1 MAERLRSPFARALLP
16 IIGGVAFF
24 AALFGITWLV
34 ASSITDR
41 SATVQ
46 STGRR
51 TFVVG
56 SVSDIAKS
64 VAANGPVLYPDL
76 RDSSGTRSIV
86 IDHTGSD
93 DALGWQVYYA
103 FPADRNA
110 QCLVTQ
116 IERSRTFSDC
126 EGRSI
131 TVNQLKLPDDV
142 RPIVEN
148 RTTLLIDM
156 RAAGP

>member
-1 MAERLRSPFARALLP
+1 MAERLRSPFARAVLP

-34 ASSITDR
+34 ASSITDH

-46 STGRR
+46 NTSRR

-86 IDHTGSD
+86 IDHTGNNV
-93 DALGWQVYYA
+93 ALGWQVYYA

>member
-1 MAERLRSPFARALLP
+1 MAKRRRSPFARAVLP

-34 ASSITDR
+34 ASSITDH

-46 STGRR
+46 NTGRR

-156 RAAGP
+156 RAAAP

>member
-1 MAERLRSPFARALLP
+1 MAERLRSPFARAVLP

-34 ASSITDR
+34 ASSITDH

-46 STGRR
+46 NTSRR

>member
-1 MAERLRSPFARALLP
+1 MAERLRSPLARAVLP
-16 IIGGVAFF
+16 ILGGIVFF
-24 AALFGITWLV
+24 VALFGITWLV
-34 ASSITDR
+34 ADSMTNHSS
-41 SATVQ
+41 TVQ
-46 STGRR
+46 DIGRR

-56 SVSDIAKS
+56 RVSDIAKS

-86 IDHTGSD
+86 IDHTGD
-93 DALGWQVYYA
+93 NEALGWQVYYA
-103 FPADRNA
+103 YPADRSA

-116 IERSRTFSDC
+116 IEKSRTFSDC

-131 TVNQLKLPDDV
+131 TVDQLKLPDDV

-156 RAAGP
+156 RAAAP

>member
-1 MAERLRSPFARALLP
+1 MAERLRSPLARAVLP
-16 IIGGVAFF
+16 IFGGVAFF

-34 ASSITDR
+34 ASSVTDHT
-41 SATVQ
+41 ATVQ
-46 STGRR
+46 NLGRR

-56 SVSDIAKS
+56 RVSDIAKS

-86 IDHTGSD
+86 IDHTGND

-116 IERSRTFSDC
+116 VEKSRMFSDC

-131 TVNQLKLPDDV
+131 TVDQLKLPDDV

-148 RTTLLIDM
+148 KTTLLIDM
-156 RAAGP
+156 RAAVP

>member
-1 MAERLRSPFARALLP
+1 MAERLRSPFARAVLP

-34 ASSITDR
+34 ASSITDH

-46 STGRR
+46 NTGRR

-76 RDSSGTRSIV
+76 RYSSGTRSIV

>member
-1 MAERLRSPFARALLP
+1 MAERLRSPFARAVLP

-34 ASSITDR
+34 ASSITDH

-46 STGRR
+46 NTSRR

-156 RAAGP
+156 RAAAP